1 MSILLEKIKTLPPN
15 PGCYLFQNKNDTI
28 IYVGKAKNLKKRV
41 QSYFTKSNNLKT
53 TMLIEETQDFF
64 YIITNNEQE
73 ALILEANLIKK
84 HTPKYN
90 FKLFWMT
97 KTYPYIEITKEK
109 APTIKNFAIQ
119 TNSSRKILIFGPY
132 PNLKNTKETLKF
144 VASFISFKKMSVS
157 IKKTVSSFSHKS
169 SPRCL

>member
-53 TMLIEETQDFF
+53 AMLIEEIQVFF

-73 ALILEANLIKK
+73 ALIL
-84 HTPKYN
+84 
-90 FKLFWMT
+90 
-97 KTYPYIEITKEK
+97 
-109 APTIKNFAIQ
+109 
-119 TNSSRKILIFGPY
+119 
-132 PNLKNTKETLKF
+132 
-144 VASFISFKKMSVS
+144 
-157 IKKTVSSFSHKS
+157 
-169 SPRCL
+169 